1 MHYMIHVELARRLSS
16 EKPTTGSSDA
26 VLTSP
31 APRGWRRL
39 LSKGARL
46 ESGGLPVLIDAPSG
60 STIRHLE
67 RGSGAQRGHR
77 V

>member
-16 EKPTTGSSDA
+16 EKPPTGSSDA

-39 LSKGARL
+39 LSKGARTGKRCVAG
-46 ESGGLPVLIDAPSG
+46 SHRRAFGLDD
-60 STIRHLE
+60 
-67 RGSGAQRGHR
+67 
-77 V
+77 